1 MGVSKQAN
9 APKHELDKSVSR
21 RVTEKATHP
30 HPALAC
36 ASLDQLL
43 SILKHLLLIKA
54 LRDLR
59 LTLGPSY
66 P

>member
-9 APKHELDKSVSR
+9 APKHGLDKSVRR

-36 ASLDQLL
+36 ASLNQLL
-43 SILKHLLLIKA
+43 FILKQLLLVKA
-54 LRDLR
+54 LTDLR
-59 LTLGPSY
+59 LSLGPSY